1 MPISIEPERPRVNV
15 SVNEVRR
22 QESRQDNS
30 FRFAEPV
37 QAQKEQKRELVEERE
52 DRTEA
57 REPRA
62 PREIHFS
69 IRPWK
74 VFKFFL
80 VLVLLS
86 GLFFTGR
93 WSVDQNAIFDF
104 SSQGPTA
111 AAVAENAAE
120 KVVPTTEE
128 KVAPTETKE
137 AAPVETTAEE
147 PASDAPEVIIT
158 KYTKVALAIPSVKK
172 DWHEDWGKITQ
183 LAITIKN
190 NEEGTIK
197 PAYFIMNVEGYDD
210 FDKKVP
216 LPTTAQTVSAGQKLE
231 GTVNIPSG
239 FAYNSVTAG
248 DLASV
253 HITTR
258 LYDAKD
264 VLITGYETDFNLQG

>member
-1 MPISIEPERPRVNV
+1 MSHLRGASKKVPAGALTLLYGPENIFNSVKFINNKFILPNMPISTELERPRVNV

-37 QAQKEQKRELVEERE
+37 QPQKEQKRERVEERE
-52 DRTEA
+52 ERTEVREP

-74 VFKFFL
+74 VFKFFI

-111 AAVAENAAE
+111 AAVTETVAE
-120 KVVPTTEE
+120 KIAPPAEE
-128 KVAPTETKE
+128 KAAPPETKD
-137 AAPVETTAEE
+137 AAPAETTAEE
-147 PASDAPEVIIT
+147 PASDAPEVIVT

-197 PAYFIMNVEGYDD
+197 LAYIVMN
-210 FDKKVP
+210 
-216 LPTTAQTVSAGQKLE
+216 
-231 GTVNIPSG
+231 
-239 FAYNSVTAG
+239 
-248 DLASV
+248 
-253 HITTR
+253 
-258 LYDAKD
+258 
-264 VLITGYETDFNLQG
+264 